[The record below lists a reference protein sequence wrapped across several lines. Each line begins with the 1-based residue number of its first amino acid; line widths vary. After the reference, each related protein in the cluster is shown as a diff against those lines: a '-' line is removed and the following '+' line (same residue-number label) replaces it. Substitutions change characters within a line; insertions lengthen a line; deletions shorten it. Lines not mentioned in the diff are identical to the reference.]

1 MGGTPG
7 SNHGGQPSAPPSQ
20 PLPRAPPAQQQGN
33 KETHT
38 AEYASSICSAWK
50 FGDCDRGEACRY
62 NHDQAWVDATLFV
75 GRIPVEASEEEVHSS
90 FAPHGELASV
100 SISKHKV
107 TGKSRGFGF
116 VTFCREEDMAG
127 VLNSDILIRNKKVAM
142 ERAVVGGKSGGKSK
156 AGHYNHDQAWVDATL
171 FVGRIPVEASEE
183 EVRSSFAPHGELA
196 SVSIA
201 KNKFTGKSKGF
212 GFVTFCREEDIADV
226 LNSDI
231 MIRNKKVAMERAV
244 VGGKSGGK
252 SKAGSQGWTCSCG
265 WNNKTYFSHCGG
277 EKKEY
282 GCGQAR
288 SHAPKSVVR
297 NSSSNTTSSN
307 TTNSNTTS
315 SSGVDN
321 GGWETAK
328 SKKKDKKEKKEPRK
342 DPRTDTSNNGYGANP
357 KDWECPNC
365 NIKVFAN
372 RDECYRCHAQKP
384 KTKPLPSSLKPRAQ
398 QAKPSSKK
406 KQLHDPKI
414 AQIRA
419 VIGMQPTDGRVK
431 ELLRLT
437 RGDVNQAVS
446 LFYETGRLLS
456 TPEESSGGGGGGG
469 GGGGTD
475 DDGWET
481 VDHR

>member
-1 MGGTPG
+1 MKTKNIG
-7 SNHGGQPSAPPSQ
+7 S
-20 PLPRAPPAQQQGN
+20 
-33 KETHT
+33 
-38 AEYASSICSAWK
+38 
-50 FGDCDRGEACRY
+50 
-62 NHDQAWVDATLFV
+62 
-75 GRIPVEASEEEVHSS
+75 
-90 FAPHGELASV
+90 
-100 SISKHKV
+100 
-107 TGKSRGFGF
+107 TG
-116 VTFCREEDMAG
+116 
-127 VLNSDILIRNKKVAM
+127 
-142 ERAVVGGKSGGKSK
+142 
-156 AGHYNHDQAWVDATL
+156 
-171 FVGRIPVEASEE
+171 
-183 EVRSSFAPHGELA
+183 RSSSSSSSRTGSSSTGSSSNNSGSGKYGLA
-196 SVSIA
+196 KQKQKIATPISLSGIGRAKPVSRNSNSNSSSSSSSV
-201 KNKFTGKSKGF
+201 
-212 GFVTFCREEDIADV
+212 
-226 LNSDI
+226 
-231 MIRNKKVAMERAV
+231 
-244 VGGKSGGK
+244 
-252 SKAGSQGWTCSCG
+252 
-265 WNNKTYFSHCGG
+265 
-277 EKKEY
+277 
-282 GCGQAR
+282 
-288 SHAPKSVVR
+288 KSVVR

-307 TTNSNTTS
+307 TTSNNTTS

-328 SKKKDKKEKKEPRK
+328 SKKKDKKEKKDPRK

-357 KDWECPNC
+357 NDWECPNC
-365 NIKVFAN
+365 NINVFAN

-414 AQIRA
+414 AQIRS

-469 GGGGTD
+469 GGGTD

>member
-1 MGGTPG
+1 MRRAKAAVRVATKPTLDPSMPAASSMGGTPG

-20 PLPRAPPAQQQGN
+20 PQPRAPPAQQQGN

-156 AGHYNHDQAWVDATL
+156 AG
-171 FVGRIPVEASEE
+171 
-183 EVRSSFAPHGELA
+183 
-196 SVSIA
+196 
-201 KNKFTGKSKGF
+201 
-212 GFVTFCREEDIADV
+212 
-226 LNSDI
+226 
-231 MIRNKKVAMERAV
+231 
-244 VGGKSGGK
+244 
-252 SKAGSQGWTCSCG
+252 SQGWTCSCG

-307 TTNSNTTS
+307 TTSSNTTN

-328 SKKKDKKEKKEPRK
+328 SKKKDKKEKKDPRT
-342 DPRTDTSNNGYGANP
+342 DPRTDTSNNGYGAN
-357 KDWECPNC
+357 
-365 NIKVFAN
+365 
-372 RDECYRCHAQKP
+372 P